1 MPYITYAPIDRQFG
15 CLERDLPP
23 GAPFN
28 GIDPV
33 DGITFGFA
41 LQSRYPL
48 GPGEPDIR
56 FGTVSK
62 KPADN
67 PAILLRAVTKAEYDA
82 AYAAEMAA
90 RVPEPPSDTD
100 INAERDRRLGL
111 GITFAGHPYQ
121 TDEISRQRI
130 NTSRISAMAAI
141 MGGAQPGDLRWPG
154 VDKDF
159 FWIAAD
165 DVRVPMDAQTMVAFG
180 NAVAAREGLLIVA
193 GNDLKQRIA
202 AGEAISNIGDDK
214 LWPA

>member
-1 MPYITYAPIDRQFG
+1 M
-15 CLERDLPP
+15 
-23 GAPFN
+23 
-28 GIDPV
+28 
-33 DGITFGFA
+33 
-41 LQSRYPL
+41 
-48 GPGEPDIR
+48 
-56 FGTVSK
+56 
-62 KPADN
+62 
-67 PAILLRAVTKAEYDA
+67 
-82 AYAAEMAA
+82 AYAEISNGVVVNSTEASAA
-90 RVPEPPSDTD
+90 FAKSQGWVLLPDGAGIGWLFDGKTFKAPPAGVNPPTDTD

>member
-1 MPYITYAPIDRQFG
+1 MTQAHLTKNGFYVETVEANEIAGEGTFTPLPDYNPETEVPRFLGVEWAVVP
-15 CLERDLPP
+15 LSVRDDYEPPKPP
-23 GAPFN
+23 G
-28 GIDPV
+28 
-33 DGITFGFA
+33 
-41 LQSRYPL
+41 
-48 GPGEPDIR
+48 
-56 FGTVSK
+56 
-62 KPADN
+62 
-67 PAILLRAVTKAEYDA
+67 
-82 AYAAEMAA
+82 
-90 RVPEPPSDTD
+90 PSDTD

-165 DVRVPMDAQTMVAFG
+165 DERVPMDAQTMVAFG

-214 LWPA
+214 LWPAA

>member
-1 MPYITYAPIDRQFG
+1 M
-15 CLERDLPP
+15 
-23 GAPFN
+23 
-28 GIDPV
+28 
-33 DGITFGFA
+33 
-41 LQSRYPL
+41 
-48 GPGEPDIR
+48 
-56 FGTVSK
+56 
-62 KPADN
+62 
-67 PAILLRAVTKAEYDA
+67 AVTINRVSATAEPGRLLVNLTTDREGGGSVTLDYSLS
-82 AYAAEMAA
+82 
-90 RVPEPPSDTD
+90 PSDTFGLAPTLREMLAQGNYPVQPYVPPPKPAPTPEA

-141 MGGAQPGDLRWPG
+141 MGGAQLGDLRWPG

-214 LWPA
+214 LWPAA